1 MQTLFYHPLRRLLRA
16 VRRKAGFSLIEVNMA
31 IFVLAGGALALMAL
45 FPLGLRESLASRSE
59 MRISAFAER
68 LLGAAQM
75 AANDP
80 KVASVDD
87 VHELVGKLADVL
99 SGPPFNFEL
108 DDDPGDYDSI
118 PNNPPE
124 DPTSGVYYHAWIL
137 EDTNAREL
145 NLEDKVVAQIG
156 VQVTAENAKQNPYA
170 LRNAPVY
177 VIRVAV
183 DKKNKR

>member
-1 MQTLFYHPLRRLLRA
+1 MQTLFHHPLRRLLRA
-16 VRRKAGFSLIEVNMA
+16 VSRKAGFSLIEVNMA

-68 LLGAAQM
+68 LLGAAQI

-80 KVASVDD
+80 DVASVDD
-87 VHELVGKLADVL
+87 LADAL
-99 SGPPFNFEL
+99 SGSPFNFEL
-108 DDDPGDYDSI
+108 NDDPGDYDSI
-118 PNNPPE
+118 PNASH
-124 DPTSGVYYHAWIL
+124 DSTSGVYYHAWIL
-137 EDTNAREL
+137 EESNTGT
-145 NLEDKVVAQIG
+145 EDKAVAQIG
-156 VQVTAENAKQNPYA
+156 VQVTAENAKQNRYA

>member
-1 MQTLFYHPLRRLLRA
+1 MQTLFHRTLRRLLRA
-16 VRRKAGFSLIEVNMA
+16 GSRCKTGFSLIEVNMA

-87 VHELVGKLADVL
+87 LADAL
-99 SGPPFNFEL
+99 EGSPFNFEL
-108 DDDPGDYDSI
+108 NDDPGDYNSNTSANYDS
-118 PNNPPE
+118 
-124 DPTSGVYYHAWIL
+124 TSGVYYHAWIL
-137 EDTNAREL
+137 QETTTGT
-145 NLEDKVVAQIG
+145 EDKEVAQIG
-156 VQVTAENAKQNPYA
+156 VQVTAENAKQNRYA

-183 DKKNKR
+183 DKKNKD